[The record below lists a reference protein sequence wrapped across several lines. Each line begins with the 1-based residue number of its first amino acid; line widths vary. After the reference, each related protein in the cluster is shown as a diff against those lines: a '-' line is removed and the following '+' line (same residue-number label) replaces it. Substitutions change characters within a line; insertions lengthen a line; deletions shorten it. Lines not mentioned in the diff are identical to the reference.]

1 VTDFLNQEP
10 KMNETSVL
18 HSMIPLAPSATTS
31 VLVFFGYPLSQW
43 LILLTFIYTCIMLF
57 ILVRDKI
64 WNRVD
69 RKNLTTLKRDDHR
82 EHPPLP
88 VLLEEMAEAIEET
101 IVKKEEE

>member
-1 VTDFLNQEP
+1 
-10 KMNETSVL
+10 
-18 HSMIPLAPSATTS
+18 
-31 VLVFFGYPLSQW
+31 
-43 LILLTFIYTCIMLF
+43 MLF